1 MRIHQKGIDPLLS
14 IIHLTRLGLE
24 PGYNISLYPGSG
36 TADGKTGDHIL
47 LAPAYN
53 STPEL
58 IEEIIDG
65 TARTVEDFFEE
76 L

>member
-1 MRIHQKGIDPLLS
+1 MVVGS
-14 IIHLTRLGLE
+14 ELTRVGLE

-36 TADGKTGDHIL
+36 TADGVAGDHIL

-58 IEEIIDG
+58 IEEIVDA
-65 TARTVEDFFEE
+65 TARAVEDFFAENC
-76 L
+76 